1 MSIKP
6 VGRGKVWVGD
16 SISSVQCPPPPPPP
30 PPALTVQLS
39 LISSQLIRLIRTNDD
54 WLTRVEPELK
64 ILCDNIWI
72 S

>member
-16 SISSVQCPPPPPPP
+16 SISSVQCPPPSPPP
-30 PPALTVQLS
+30 PPAPTAQLS